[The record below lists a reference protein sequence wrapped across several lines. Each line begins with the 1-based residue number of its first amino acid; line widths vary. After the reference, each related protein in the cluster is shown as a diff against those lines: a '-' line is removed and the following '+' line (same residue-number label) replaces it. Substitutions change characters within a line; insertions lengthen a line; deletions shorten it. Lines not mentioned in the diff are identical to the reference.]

1 MLYLM
6 STPLAYRTLQ
16 AEIDEGIK
24 AGRISSPITNA
35 EANELPY
42 LQVIKLS
49 PPPPLSKHP
58 TTHTPPH
65 PPWNASPIPSHHGI
79 DQISDAHRTS
89 RA

>member
-49 PPPPLSKHP
+49 PPPSLKTPHN
-58 TTHTPPH
+58 THTPT
-65 PPWNASPIPSHHGI
+65 PPVEC
-79 DQISDAHRTS
+79 
-89 RA
+89 